1 MLALASLLWLRLAD
15 PTVAVPADPPPD
27 PAVDPASA
35 PPSVQAP
42 AVDPAAAA
50 VVDPAA
56 AAVSPAAA
64 PPAPSPPR
72 RVELLIK
79 LALLGGGTTWQGD
92 GLGYGSLLLAARLFR
107 VVSIY
112 GQARLGYARVDQRIL
127 TLLSVGLEGTYPIR
141 NKYWPFLR
149 LGFVHQHEESL
160 AAAAQD
166 PLGTLL
172 GIGTGIRHR
181 AGLHGSLG
189 CDIAVWRGRRGDILL
204 GPELAFSYLGYSSGP
219 TFYGMAGIQASGS
232 VALF

>member
-1 MLALASLLWLRLAD
+1 MLVLASLLWLRLAD
-15 PTVAVPADPPPD
+15 PTVAAAADPAVAAAADPPPGTS
-27 PAVDPASA
+27 VDGTAAAGPT
-35 PPSVQAP
+35 QAP
-42 AVDPAAAA
+42 AALPAA
-50 VVDPAA
+50 
-56 AAVSPAAA
+56 SAA
-64 PPAPSPPR
+64 PVAPSPPR
-72 RVELLIK
+72 RVELVLK

-189 CDIAVWRGRRGDILL
+189 CDIALWRGRRGDILL

-219 TFYGMAGIQASGS
+219 NFYGMAGIQASGT